1 MEIIAK
7 EAEDIQASP
16 PDWKDVKSAVNVVAT
31 EENYRRTRRI
41 PRTLSTP
48 PSRRRAVGNQPSG
61 RAEEVPGTR
70 GGYSLR
76 GVKIR

>member
-41 PRTLSTP
+41 PRTPSTP
-48 PSRRRAVGNQPSG
+48 PSRREPSENSRADE
-61 RAEEVPGTR
+61 RKK
-70 GGYSLR
+70 SLEH
-76 GVKIR
+76 VEA

>member
-16 PDWKDVKSAVNVVAT
+16 PDWKDVKNAVNVVVT

-41 PRTLSTP
+41 PRTPSTP
-48 PSRRRAVGNQPSG
+48 PSRREPSENSRADE
-61 RAEEVPGTR
+61 RKK
-70 GGYSLR
+70 SLEH
-76 GVKIR
+76 VEATA